1 MKKTGI
7 VMGALILMFVA
18 IFTTNGFAQEE
29 ASQSEDYFADNWE
42 VILMDTPSGDYT
54 MIVQLTRED
63 GELKG
68 IITSEDAPEEFLIEN
83 IVEREDSITF
93 YWTAQGTYANVDLKK
108 EDENNMKGTLMGMFP
123 ATAERV
129 VE

>member
-7 VMGALILMFVA
+7 VMGTLILLFVT
-18 IFTTNGFAQEE
+18 ILSTNAMAQDETV
-29 ASQSEDYFADNWE
+29 QKEDYFADNWE

-63 GELKG
+63 GELEG
-68 IITSEDAPEEFLIEN
+68 VITGEDESQEFLIEN

-93 YWTAQGTYANVDLKK
+93 YWTAQGTYVNVNLKK
-108 EDENNMKGTLMGMFP
+108 VDENNMTGSLMGMFP
-123 ATAERV
+123 STAERV
-129 VE
+129 LE

>member
-7 VMGALILMFVA
+7 VMGAVIFMFMT
-18 IFTTNGFAQEE
+18 IFSANAVAQEE
-29 ASQSEDYFADNWE
+29 TTSSEDYFADNWE
-42 VILMDTPSGDYT
+42 VLLMDTPSGDYT

-68 IITSEDAPEEFLIEN
+68 IITSEYSDELTEIEA

-93 YWTAQGTYANVDLKK
+93 YWTAEGHYVNVDLKK
-108 EDENNMKGTLMGMFP
+108 EDENRMTGTLMGVFP
-123 ATAERV
+123 ATADRV

>member
-7 VMGALILMFVA
+7 VKGALILVFMA
-18 IFTTNGFAQEE
+18 IFSTNGLAQEE
-29 ASQSEDYFADNWE
+29 TAQSEDYFADNWE
-42 VILMDTPSGDYT
+42 VMLMDTPSGDYT
-54 MIVQLTRED
+54 IIVQLTRED

-68 IITSEDAPEEFLIEN
+68 IITSEENPEEFLIEN

-93 YWTAQGTYANVDLKK
+93 YWTAQGYYVNVDLKK
-108 EDENNMKGTLMGMFP
+108 VDENKMTGSLMGMFP